1 MKIKIKMNELE
12 KMATNKTEQFPKYV
26 APIINLANRFA
37 QGTRPNVV
45 GQLSEMIQ
53 QCPYKTYAEWER
65 WYLNKKPAATD
76 EATKKI
82 MNMLE
87 NFREVLPKIDEK
99 TVRKWVEDL
108 VLVKTFAGLRF
119 QEAILKKLSSMTGK
133 KFRLT
138 EPKEES
144 EGIDGF
150 IGETSISIKPETYKT
165 KPSLMEK
172 IKADKIIFYE
182 KKKDGIIVDISS
194 LLKEKQLKLTDEKE
208 VKL

>member
-12 KMATNKTEQFPKYV
+12 KMATDKTEQFPKYV

-53 QCPYKTYAEWER
+53 QCPYKTYVEWKR

-99 TVRKWVEDL
+99 NVRKWVEDL

-119 QEAILKKLSSMTGK
+119 QEAILKKISSIIGENY
-133 KFRLT
+133 RLAG
-138 EPKEES
+138 PKEES

-165 KPSLMEK
+165 EPSLMEK

-182 KKKDGIIVDISS
+182 KRKDGIVVDITS
-194 LLKEKQLKLTDEKE
+194 LSEEK
-208 VKL
+208 